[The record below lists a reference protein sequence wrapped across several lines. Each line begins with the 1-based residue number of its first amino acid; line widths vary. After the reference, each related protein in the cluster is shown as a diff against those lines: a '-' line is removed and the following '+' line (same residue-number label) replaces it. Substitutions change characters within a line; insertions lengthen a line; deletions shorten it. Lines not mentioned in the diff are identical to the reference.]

1 MTQTSKLTALTRHSD
16 IIIAVAVVFIIV
28 FMVMPIPAA
37 MLDVLLAA
45 NITLALVILMVAL
58 YVQEPLEFS
67 VYPGMLL
74 VVTLFRLSLN
84 IASTRLILGDA
95 YAGKVIAAFGGFVVK
110 GNYVVGFIIFLI
122 LVIINFV
129 VITKGS
135 GRIAEVAARFTLD
148 AMPGKQMSIDADLN
162 NGMIDEQEAK
172 ERREKISREA
182 DFYGAMDGAAKFVRG
197 DAIAGLIITVV
208 NIIGGF
214 VIGIWQ
220 LKMSF
225 LQAVQ
230 TYTLLTVGDG
240 LVSQVP
246 ALIISTSAGIIVS
259 RAASESNMGHDLT
272 RQIMAQPRAL
282 YIASGVLI
290 FFALTPGLPVLPF
303 LTLGVIAGIIARIT
317 TQARKE
323 EEQIKEAEEKAKES
337 EPQEQIADYLYLDPL
352 EIEIG
357 YGLIP
362 LVDKNQGGDLL
373 DRITLIR
380 RQFAMEHGLVI
391 PPVRIR
397 DNTQLMPNA
406 YTIKIKGNEVGSG
419 ELRLGHYLVVGTGTE
434 TPALEGIPTK
444 DPTFGMPS
452 RWVPVAARER
462 AEIGGYTVIEP
473 SAVLATHF
481 VEILRREGWR
491 ILSREAVSELV
502 ENLKKENK
510 TVVEELI
517 PNLLTVGAVQKVLQN
532 LLKEGV
538 PIRDFPTIMETLAD
552 FAPITKDTAFL
563 TETVRNA
570 LGSTIAARF
579 SGPGGVV
586 RAVTLD
592 PDFESTLA
600 NGINAMS
607 KEGREFTLAPV
618 ELRELAG
625 QIKEASDEM
634 SAKGWMPLI
643 VTAPAIRPYFQKII
657 EPAFPAVPVLSFGEL
672 PPETPLES
680 VAVAGINVNA
690 EAY

>member
-1 MTQTSKLTALTRHSD
+1 MTQTSKLAALTKHSD
-16 IIIAVAVVFIIV
+16 VIIAVAVVFIIV

-67 VYPGMLL
+67 VYPGLLL

-214 VIGIWQ
+214 IIGIWQ

-240 LVSQVP
+240 LVSQIP

-290 FFALTPGLPVLPF
+290 FFGLTPGLPVLPF
-303 LTLGVIAGIIARIT
+303 LTLGVIVGVIARIT
-317 TQARKE
+317 SQAMKE
-323 EEQIKEAEEKAKES
+323 EKQLKEAEEKAKES
-337 EPQEQIADYLYLDPL
+337 EPQEHIADYLYLDPL

-391 PPVRIR
+391 PPV
-397 DNTQLMPNA
+397 
-406 YTIKIKGNEVGSG
+406 K
-419 ELRLGHYLVVGTGTE
+419 
-434 TPALEGIPTK
+434 
-444 DPTFGMPS
+444 
-452 RWVPVAARER
+452 
-462 AEIGGYTVIEP
+462 
-473 SAVLATHF
+473 
-481 VEILRREGWR
+481 
-491 ILSREAVSELV
+491 
-502 ENLKKENK
+502 
-510 TVVEELI
+510 
-517 PNLLTVGAVQKVLQN
+517 
-532 LLKEGV
+532 
-538 PIRDFPTIMETLAD
+538 
-552 FAPITKDTAFL
+552 
-563 TETVRNA
+563 
-570 LGSTIAARF
+570 
-579 SGPGGVV
+579 
-586 RAVTLD
+586 
-592 PDFESTLA
+592 
-600 NGINAMS
+600 
-607 KEGREFTLAPV
+607 
-618 ELRELAG
+618 
-625 QIKEASDEM
+625 
-634 SAKGWMPLI
+634 
-643 VTAPAIRPYFQKII
+643 
-657 EPAFPAVPVLSFGEL
+657 
-672 PPETPLES
+672 
-680 VAVAGINVNA
+680 
-690 EAY
+690 